1 MKLIFVNRYFFP
13 DHSATSQL
21 LSDLAFALAAAGQAV
36 AVITSR
42 QSYDDAKASLAPIEV
57 VNGVRVVRIWT
68 TRFGRSNLVGRAID
82 YLTFYLSAAWAMYRL
97 ARSGDVIVAK
107 TDPPMLSVIAAPIA
121 RMRGAK
127 LINWLQ
133 DLFPEVAQAIGVGTP
148 SLTAPVFRFMKSVR
162 DRSLK
167 AASANVVLGDL
178 MAKRVEALGV
188 APDHILII
196 SNWADGGLVTPLE
209 PAHNSL
215 REDWKLSDKFVV
227 GYSGNLGRAH
237 EYTTLLDAIE
247 ELEKRSCVKPSNIER
262 PCNNEDHSSAIT
274 SIPVTPPIVWL
285 FIGGGALYDA
295 FQREAKAR
303 GLTSVVF
310 KPYQPRDRL
319 SQSLSAADVHL
330 VSLRPDL
337 EGLIVPSKFHGIT
350 AVGRPTLFIGDPDGE
365 IAQLVKRYD
374 CGLTVPQG
382 DGSAL
387 AAAIRDL
394 ARDPERRARLG
405 ANARR
410 AFEAAFDKPIA
421 VTSWQRLL
429 AEVTR

>member
-21 LSDLAFALAAAGQAV
+21 LSDLAVALAKTGQSV
-36 AVITSR
+36 TVITSR
-42 QSYDDAKASLAPIEV
+42 QSYDDARASLVPLDV
-57 VNGVRVVRIWT
+57 VEGVRVVRTWT

-82 YLTFYLSAAWAMYRL
+82 YLTFYLSAAWAIYRS
-97 ARSGDVIVAK
+97 ARADDVIVAK

-121 RMRGAK
+121 RLRGAK

-148 SLTAPVFRFMKSVR
+148 SITAPVFRLMKSVR

-178 MAKRVEALGV
+178 MAARVKASGV
-188 APDHILII
+188 APERIRII
-196 SNWADGGLVTPLE
+196 SNWADGRLLTPLA
-209 PAHNSL
+209 PSTNPL
-215 REDWKLSDKFVV
+215 RLEWNLTEKFVV

-247 ELEKRSCVKPSNIER
+247 ELEQHSEEKSSDTETPY
-262 PCNNEDHSSAIT
+262 NEEAHPRDT
-274 SIPVTPPIVWL
+274 VSIRATPPIVWL

-295 FQREAKAR
+295 FQREAKVR

-310 KPYQPRDRL
+310 KPYQPRERL

-350 AVGRPTLFIGDPDGE
+350 AVGRPTLFIGDPYGE
-365 IAQLVKRYD
+365 IGQLVKRYD
-374 CGLTVPQG
+374 CGLTAPQG
-382 DGSAL
+382 DGAAL

-394 ARDPERRARLG
+394 ASDPERRARLG
-405 ANARR
+405 ANARH
-410 AFEAAFDKPIA
+410 AFETAFDKPIA
-421 VTSWQRLL
+421 VRSWQELL
-429 AEVTR
+429 TEVSH